1 MNMNDEQWLLLKQRD
16 PIGHKFWA
24 KVNRIKSFGILIEI
38 SDLPKDSSQFLGLID
53 IGHSPLYADL
63 HDCKVSKLKNV

>member
-1 MNMNDEQWLLLKQRD
+1 MKMNDEQWFLLKQRY
-16 PIGHKFWA
+16 PIGRKFWA
-24 KVNRIKSFGILIEI
+24 RVGRIKLFGIFVEI
-38 SDLPKDSSQFLGLID
+38 SDSPKDSNKYIGLID